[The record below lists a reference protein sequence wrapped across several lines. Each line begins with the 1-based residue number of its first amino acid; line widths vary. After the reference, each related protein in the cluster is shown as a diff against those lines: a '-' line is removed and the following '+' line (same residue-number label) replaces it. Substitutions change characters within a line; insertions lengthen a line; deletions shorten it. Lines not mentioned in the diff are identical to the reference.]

1 VGSIA
6 SASNSIARLDK
17 VRQPPLIYPYWHQSW
32 TAKDRL
38 GHATWRCM
46 RPIWRSKS
54 CRGLSFSGRLPAEAG
69 LTPAIAGEAL
79 DTIGKLAKTR
89 TPAAGAASQAQL
101 NVITQLSG
109 VIPWP
114 PDDPLQAVVAP
125 AKLENT
131 RKVIR
136 QLSDQIKAKA
146 NLK

>member
-1 VGSIA
+1 LALFINWSALRAHAFFPYPSLFWISQVHIADTEVAMSSDMVANKVLNVLHRAKNPGIPSI
-6 SASNSIARLDK
+6 
-17 VRQPPLIYPYWHQSW
+17 PPTDP
-32 TAKDRL
+32 
-38 GHATWRCM
+38 
-46 RPIWRSKS
+46 
-54 CRGLSFSGRLPAEAG
+54 LPAEAG

-79 DTIGKLAKTR
+79 G

-109 VIPWP
+109 VIPWPP

-136 QLSDQIKAKA
+136 QLSDQIKARQT
-146 NLK
+146 